1 MRVCSAGVEPFS
13 PVYQNTVFAVV
24 PFCKAVAVAKF
35 AGEPG
40 LTRCGGSEL
49 KKLLAAAMAEAAGS
63 AVCAR
68 LETALVSAACILV
81 AVAFAEAPMVNWPAP
96 GGDAVVACSV
106 MVWLEPSGS
115 VRPNAILSPE
125 FGLEPRST
133 EIDGGEPETV
143 APVKFEFTPASLKP
157 KGEPSEL
164 SVTLG
169 AVPPIARRPRL
180 PVPSS
185 ACRRSEMTCVSPA

>member
-1 MRVCSAGVEPFS
+1 MVMVGPTCAVAVCSAGVEPFS

-24 PFCKAVAVAKF
+24 PFCNDVAVAKF

-68 LETALVSAACILV
+68 FETAVVSADCRLV
-81 AVAFAEAPMVNWPAP
+81 AVAFAEAPIVNWPAP
-96 GGDAVVACSV
+96 GGEAVVACSV

-115 VRPNAILSPE
+115 VRPNDMVSPE
-125 FGLEPRST
+125 FGLEPRFT
-133 EIDGGEPETV
+133 EIDGG
-143 APVKFEFTPASLKP
+143 
-157 KGEPSEL
+157 
-164 SVTLG
+164 
-169 AVPPIARRPRL
+169 
-180 PVPSS
+180 
-185 ACRRSEMTCVSPA
+185 